1 MRFLGS
7 SPGIGLPHLPHPM
20 RRNRGPKAK
29 VLSLLDVSGCGTWQ
43 LPRECGVPPGK
54 CRAGTP
60 AHVLCAVAFAS
71 GQTAAK
77 SRPTAPPRR
86 SRCRVGAS
94 PALPSSRPSALQPAS
109 PCVPGEELCERYEV
123 QTAWTEIPHSGPPQ
137 KTDAKRRGVLVR
149 QTPQSARRLT
159 WPRGKR
165 EPGVS
170 RTLMAACGGCRCLC
184 ADGGSGLEQDLADV
198 LSLQDPAVRCRCFGE
213 GV

>member
-7 SPGIGLPHLPHPM
+7 SPDIGLPHLPHPM

-29 VLSLLDVSGCGTWQ
+29 ALGLLDVSGCGTWQ

-94 PALPSSRPSALQPAS
+94 PALPSPRPSALQPAS
-109 PCVPGEELCERYEV
+109 PCVPGEQLCERYEV

-137 KTDAKRRGVLVR
+137 KRTPSAAVSCYADASIR
-149 QTPQSARRLT
+149 QEVDVAAREAGTQSQSYSH
-159 WPRGKR
+159 
-165 EPGVS
+165 S
-170 RTLMAACGGCRCLC
+170 RMCGCRCLW